1 MRQKSRSGGG
11 TSSAQP
17 LPMIQDLVVAART
30 LVHRAGYAISVILT
44 LALGIGA
51 STMMFSLLDAAV
63 LRPLSFKEPDRLVTL
78 LGVAGLE
85 RDVRGASFP
94 EVRDWRSLNV
104 TLEDVAIYDET
115 SLNLRLGNEA
125 VRVDAE
131 MVSPAYFTLL
141 GVEAASGRTFTPDE
155 DKIPDAHP
163 VVVISDRLWRD
174 RFGRRADILSQPVF
188 LNDRQ
193 FSIVGVMPE
202 GFSGLSFDTDVW
214 FPSMMISL
222 TSSPTVVND
231 RGSRW
236 LTAIARLKSGV
247 TIERASDDMA
257 RVAALLEKS
266 YPDTNRQRG
275 VLVLGTQ
282 EAILGSTGDLLTALF
297 GAVLLFLV
305 MACANVASLQLARTI
320 ARRRE
325 LAVRI
330 ALGASRW
337 RVFRSLLAET
347 LMLSVIAGTFGALL
361 SAWGLSAAVAIMPIG
376 ALPQYVSPSVDLR
389 ALLFA
394 AVAAGAAGALIA
406 VLPALSGTG
415 NDVASAIKEGARS
428 AAGGLGNLRKR
439 SPQQL
444 LVIGE
449 IALAMTLLTGAALL
463 VRSLDR
469 QLSVRLGFD
478 PSGVMI
484 SRVSLPGNRYEP
496 AQRRIF
502 VEQLTARLRTLPNVA
517 TAAVASDLPLTGVAS
532 ASSLLTDA
540 SDTRVR
546 YYRHFVT
553 PGFFRTLGIEIPHG
567 RDFTA
572 QDTLE
577 ARPVAIVNEAGA
589 RRLWGS
595 TSGALGRRI
604 RLSTSTSPAVEIVGV
619 VPNARFRDLTTDI
632 TAGGAEP
639 DVFFPYA
646 QRTDRDI
653 AIAVRAA
660 SGRPVTLGALQQAV
674 AELDAGLPLYAVRTL
689 EDTVAQQTATSRFG
703 SAVLTIFSAG
713 ALLLA
718 AIGLY
723 GLIAYVIGLSRRE
736 IAVRMALGADVRRI
750 VLLIVR
756 NGLALVGMGVAIGVI
771 GALIAG
777 RSLRSQL
784 FETAAMDPAV
794 YTAVAALL
802 VSVTVIATLL
812 PARGAARV
820 NPQAA
825 LRAE

>member
-1 MRQKSRSGGG
+1 M
-11 TSSAQP
+11 AQDF
-17 LPMIQDLVVAART
+17 IVAART
-30 LVHRAGYAISVILT
+30 LVHRPGYAVSVVLT

-63 LRPLSFKEPDRLVTL
+63 LRPLPFKEPDRLVTL
-78 LGVAGLE
+78 LGVAGPE

-94 EVRDWRSLNV
+94 EFRDWRSLNV

-141 GVEAASGRTFTPDE
+141 GVEAASGRTFTLDE
-155 DKIPDAHP
+155 DRTPDAHP
-163 VVVISDRLWRD
+163 VVIISNRLWRD
-174 RFGRRADILSQPVF
+174 RFGRRADILAQPVF

-193 FSIVGVMPE
+193 LSIVGVMPE

-222 TSSPTVVND
+222 TSSPAVVDD

-236 LTAIARLKSGV
+236 LTAIGRLKSGV

-257 RVAALLEKS
+257 RVAAILEKE

-275 VLVLGTQ
+275 VLVLGTH
-282 EAILGSTGDLLTALF
+282 EAILGRSTDDLLAALF

-325 LAVRI
+325 LAVRM

-337 RVFRSLLAET
+337 HVFRSLLAET
-347 LMLSVIAGTFGALL
+347 LILSAIAGTFGALL
-361 SAWGLSAAVAIMPIG
+361 AAWGLSAAVAIMPVG
-376 ALPQYVSPSVDLR
+376 ALPQFVSPSVDVR

-394 AVAAGAAGALIA
+394 AVAAGAAGALVA

-415 NDVASAIKEGARS
+415 RDVAHAIKEGTRS

-439 SPQQL
+439 SPQQM

-469 QLSVRLGFD
+469 QLSVRLGFE
-478 PSGVMI
+478 PSGVTI
-484 SRVSLPGNRYEP
+484 ARVSLPGNRYEP
-496 AQRRIF
+496 PQRRVF
-502 VEQLTARLRTLPNVA
+502 VERLNEHLKTLPNVA
-517 TAAVASDLPLTGVAS
+517 AAAIASDLPLTGVAS
-532 ASSLLTDA
+532 ASSLLTEA
-540 SDTRVR
+540 SDARMR

-553 PGFFRTLGIEIPHG
+553 PGFFRMLGIEITHG
-567 RDFTA
+567 RDFTT
-572 QDTLE
+572 QDTSE
-577 ARPVAIVNEAGA
+577 APPVAIINEAGA
-589 RRLWGS
+589 RRLWG
-595 TSGALGRRI
+595 GANEALGRRV
-604 RLSTSTSPAVEIVGV
+604 RLGSTGATAEIVGI

-660 SGRPVTLGALQQAV
+660 TGAAVTVGALQQAV
-674 AELDAGLPLYAVRTL
+674 AELDAGLPVYAVRTL
-689 EDTVAQQTATSRFG
+689 EDAVAQQTATSRFG
-703 SAVLTIFSAG
+703 SALLTIFSAG

-723 GLIAYVIGLSRRE
+723 GLISYVIGLSRRE

-750 VLLIVR
+750 VLLVVR
-756 NGLALVGMGVAIGVI
+756 NGLALVGIGVALGVI

-777 RSLRSQL
+777 RALRTQL
-784 FETAAMDPAV
+784 FETEPMDPAV
-794 YTAVAALL
+794 YAAVAALL
-802 VSVTVIATLL
+802 VAVAAIATLV

-820 NPQAA
+820 NPQTA